1 MIHKILFV
9 ALMYVVC
16 FNPAFNAL
24 FGIQSSFFLL
34 PLLVLVVADKNVA
47 RLVLSYNKF
56 IVPYVLLLVYVLFR
70 VLVGGDSSFL
80 ISVVLMIIR
89 TFFLSLIIVYLMLKK
104 DVNFFKTIF
113 IVSVIAGVI
122 STICFFIPSIDA
134 FFRAIQVESS
144 LDQTWIIKRD
154 YGLGDQLSSGF
165 GFTQAVIL
173 SLFFFYRKENGN
185 ILLFL
190 GMLLTIVS
198 IAINVRT
205 GLVIGMGG
213 ILLSLIGDA
222 RTFLKNTSLIIV
234 LFLIGFYF
242 LSKFVSM
249 MNVYTLDTIVDS
261 YYMIS
266 DLLTGAEQAE
276 GGTVDALT
284 GSFIVWPEGIDWIFG
299 SGENIFNRSYR
310 PSDEGWFIDL
320 NWGGLVY
327 CILLYNI
334 VVMYVRQLKW
344 KRDKKFILFFIFAFL
359 IINTKG
365 KFINY
370 PTYSLLTMTT
380 FYISILNNP
389 PRWMVQKGIVS

>member
-1 MIHKILFV
+1 
-9 ALMYVVC
+9 
-16 FNPAFNAL
+16 
-24 FGIQSSFFLL
+24 
-34 PLLVLVVADKNVA
+34 
-47 RLVLSYNKF
+47 
-56 IVPYVLLLVYVLFR
+56 
-70 VLVGGDSSFL
+70 
-80 ISVVLMIIR
+80 
-89 TFFLSLIIVYLMLKK
+89 
-104 DVNFFKTIF
+104 
-113 IVSVIAGVI
+113 
-122 STICFFIPSIDA
+122 
-134 FFRAIQVESS
+134 
-144 LDQTWIIKRD
+144 
-154 YGLGDQLSSGF
+154 
-165 GFTQAVIL
+165 
-173 SLFFFYRKENGN
+173 
-185 ILLFL
+185 
-190 GMLLTIVS
+190 
-198 IAINVRT
+198 
-205 GLVIGMGG
+205 
-213 ILLSLIGDA
+213 
-222 RTFLKNTSLIIV
+222 
-234 LFLIGFYF
+234 
-242 LSKFVSM
+242 
-249 MNVYTLDTIVDS
+249 
-261 YYMIS
+261 MIS